1 MKIFESLFD
10 VIYLSVLVALG
21 VRLLLE
27 KTKGANLF
35 GIMAIVL
42 GLGDG
47 FHLLPRVISHLSP
60 GGFVT
65 IYICPIVGI
74 IGIVFSLIEKSVA
87 RALLNF
93 LLVLSFP
100 ILMLMGHLFIK

>member
-1 MKIFESLFD
+1 MN
-10 VIYLSVLVALG
+10 
-21 VRLLLE
+21 
-27 KTKGANLF
+27 KTKNKSLWTLIIGVVCLGIAFILKDFEFGFLGNLRP
-35 GIMAIVL
+35 I
-42 GLGDG
+42 
-47 FHLLPRVISHLSP
+47 
-60 GGFVT
+60 GFVT

-74 IGIVFSLIEKSVA
+74 IVIVFSLIEKSVA

>member
-1 MKIFESLFD
+1 MN
-10 VIYLSVLVALG
+10 
-21 VRLLLE
+21 
-27 KTKGANLF
+27 KTKNKSLWTLIIGVVCLGIAFILKDFEFGFLGNLRP
-35 GIMAIVL
+35 I
-42 GLGDG
+42 
-47 FHLLPRVISHLSP
+47 
-60 GGFVT
+60 GFVT